1 MGGAE
6 GVCPVEDGGTM
17 GETPSRRSGSPPQ
30 RIRDPSHPSRAGK
43 GGGMGRSVPRAQR
56 HGLRAA
62 CGRGGRL
69 VGEQG

>member
-17 GETPSRRSGSPPQ
+17 GEAPVPPQ
-30 RIRDPSHPSRAGK
+30 RIRDPSPPSRAGK

-62 CGRGGRL
+62 CGCGGRL

>member
-1 MGGAE
+1 MGDAV
-6 GVCPVEDGGTM
+6 GVCPVGDSGTM
-17 GETPSRRSGSPPQ
+17 GEPPSRRSGSPPQ
-30 RIRDPSHPSRAGK
+30 RIRDPSPPSRAGK

-62 CGRGGRL
+62 CGCGGRL